1 MVLNGPYDNL
11 LCSYKH
17 YTFAQQSSKNKA
29 WTNFYNYNHMD
40 INEQK
45 NLATSY
51 NLDTTTTN
59 ELIHLLQKSIKSKFG
74 TYSKTDDDHKYNLM
88 GTWAHEEFVR
98 LVSQGLDEET
108 AEEQAMD
115 YAEELWNRT
124 ENSIRNIPPY
134 HIWTI
139 NKEIDDVVSEIV
151 VQINKNEGSDI
162 KLFTFDAKGSSL
174 EEYKSLLK
182 TIEALKSTVVLLIK
196 NFAKAKG
203 VLFEW
208 LYYDVKNGAAKNY
221 QTIITTPLI
230 SEGQTQNLIGI
241 GVLQT
246 VLISE

>member
-1 MVLNGPYDNL
+1 
-11 LCSYKH
+11 
-17 YTFAQQSSKNKA
+17 
-29 WTNFYNYNHMD
+29 MD

-51 NLDTTTTN
+51 NLSTTTTH
-59 ELIHLLQKSIKSKFG
+59 ELIQILQKSIKSKFRIS
-74 TYSKTDDDHKYNLM
+74 TKADKDLM
-88 GTWAHEEFVR
+88 YKMMGEWAQQEFNR
-98 LVSQGLDEET
+98 LVSQGMNESE

-115 YAEELWNRT
+115 YAEELFNQLA
-124 ENSIRNIPPY
+124 NSIRNIPPY

-182 TIEALKSTVVLLIK
+182 TIEAPNSTVVLLIK

-203 VLFEW
+203 ELFEW
-208 LYYDVKNGAAKNY
+208 LHYDVKNGAAKNY

-230 SEGQTQNLIGI
+230 SEGQIQSLIGI

>member
-1 MVLNGPYDNL
+1 ME
-11 LCSYKH
+11 
-17 YTFAQQSSKNKA
+17 T

-51 NLDTTTTN
+51 NLSTTTTN

-74 TYSKTDDDHKYNLM
+74 IYSKTDKDHKYNLM
-88 GTWAHEEFVR
+88 GTWAQEEFDR
-98 LVSQGLDEET
+98 LVSQGWDEN
-108 AEEQAMD
+108 AAKRRAID
-115 YAEELWNRT
+115 YAKELWNRT

-208 LYYDVKNGAAKNY
+208 LCYDVENGAAKNY

-230 SEGQTQNLIGI
+230 SEGQTRSLTGI

>member
-1 MVLNGPYDNL
+1 
-11 LCSYKH
+11 
-17 YTFAQQSSKNKA
+17 
-29 WTNFYNYNHMD
+29 MD

-45 NLATSY
+45 KLAKSY
-51 NLDTTTTN
+51 NLSIVTTN
-59 ELIHLLQKSIKSKFG
+59 ELIHLLQESIKSKFG
-74 TYSKTDDDHKYNLM
+74 FDLKTDDNYKYNLM
-88 GTWAHEEFVR
+88 GTWAQEEFDR
-98 LVSQGLDEET
+98 LVSQGWDEN
-108 AEEQAMD
+108 AAKRRAID
-115 YAEELWNRT
+115 YAKELWNRT

-203 VLFEW
+203 ELFEW
-208 LYYDVKNGAAKNY
+208 LRYDVKNRAVKNC
-221 QTIITTPLI
+221 QTIITTPLV
-230 SEGQTQNLIGI
+230 SDGPTQSLIGI
-241 GVLQT
+241 GVLQI